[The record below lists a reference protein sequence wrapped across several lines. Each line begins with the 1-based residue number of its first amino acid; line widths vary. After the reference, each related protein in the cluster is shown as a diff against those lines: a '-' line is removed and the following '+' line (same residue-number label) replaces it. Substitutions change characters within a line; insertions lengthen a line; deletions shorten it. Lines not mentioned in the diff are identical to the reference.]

1 MARLDGKVA
10 VITGGAS
17 GIGEGAV
24 RLFAQEGARVVLA
37 DVADD
42 RGHALAEEI
51 GTTVNFVHA
60 DVSQEDD
67 VRGAVAQ
74 AVSRFGRL
82 DCMYNNAGF
91 GGVGGPIDQ
100 TPMDGYDATMA
111 VLLRGVFAGMKH
123 AAAVMKQQ
131 RSGNIISTASVAG
144 LQAGYAGHVYSA
156 AKAAIIS
163 LTRTTAVELGE
174 FGIRVNCI
182 CPGGIATPIFGKAVG
197 LPADVADQT
206 VEPMSK
212 ALATMQPIARAGM
225 PDDIARAA
233 LWLASDDASFVS
245 GHALVVD
252 GALTAGRSTA
262 MTGAVVQALGPFFAA
277 NPELAPKLQ

>member
-1 MARLDGKVA
+1 MARLDGRVA

-17 GIGEGAV
+17 GIGEGTV
-24 RLFAQEGARVVLA
+24 RLFAQEGARVVVA
-37 DVADD
+37 DVLDD
-42 RGHALAEEI
+42 RGHSLAEDL

-67 VRGAVAQ
+67 VRGAIGQ
-74 AVSRFGRL
+74 AISRFGQL

-91 GGVGGPIDQ
+91 GGVGGPIDE

-111 VLLRGVFAGMKH
+111 VLLRGVFAGIKH

-131 RSGNIISTASVAG
+131 RSGSIISTASVAG
-144 LQAGYAGHVYSA
+144 LQAGFAGHVYSA

-163 LTRTTAVELGE
+163 LTRTVAVELGE

-182 CPGGIATPIFGKAVG
+182 CPGGIATPIFGRAVG
-197 LPADVADQT
+197 LPPEIADQT

-212 ALATMQPIARAGM
+212 VLSSLQPIARAGT

-252 GALTAGRSTA
+252 GALTSGRPPVI
-262 MTGAVVQALGPFFAA
+262 TGAVVEALGPFFAA
-277 NPELAPKLQ
+277 NPGLMPKLP